1 MKEKII
7 SILFIVIIYTLSIS
21 TLILKDRDISTYERR
36 KLTTTQKLKENFID
50 NLDDYLTDQFVFRD
64 NLISINSCFD
74 RYILNNIDDNDVY
87 IVNDYII
94 EKKYPLNEEEVNNF
108 IKKINY
114 IKDNYLKDKN
124 IYYTIIPDKSY
135 FLNNDKYLKINYY
148 ELFEK
153 LKGNINASYID
164 ITDLLELED
173 YYKTDIHIK
182 QTSYPKIIK
191 ELVTKMNLNYKEI
204 NYNENKIDDFYG
216 ASYSK
221 VPQFIKPD
229 EIIYM
234 TDSNMNNLHV
244 EHLEYGEKNIYDLEK
259 INTPDKYNMFLSG
272 PSSLIEIKNENAKSN
287 KELIIFRDSFGS
299 SFVPLLTPYYEKI
312 ILIDLRY
319 INMNIVNEYINFENK
334 DILFAYSTLIVNE
347 SNLLKVNINK

>member
-7 SILFIVIIYTLSIS
+7 SILFIAIIYTLSIS

-64 NLISINSCFD
+64 SLISINSCFD
-74 RYILNNIDDNDVY
+74 RYILKNIDDNNVY
-87 IVNDYII
+87 ILNDYII
-94 EKKYPLNEEEVNNF
+94 EKNYPLKEENIENF

-114 IKDNYLKDKN
+114 IKDNYLKDN
-124 IYYTIIPDKSY
+124 STYYTIIPDKSY
-135 FLNNDKYLKINYY
+135 FLNSAKYLKFNYS

-153 LKGNINASYID
+153 LKENINASYID
-164 ITDLLELED
+164 ITNLLELED

-191 ELVTKMNLNYKEI
+191 ELITKMNFNYKEI
-204 NYNENKIDDFYG
+204 NYKENKIENFYG

-229 EIIYM
+229 EIVYM
-234 TDSNMNNLHV
+234 TDNNMNDLHAQ
-244 EHLEYGEKNIYDLEK
+244 HLEYGEKNIYDLEK
-259 INTPDKYNMFLSG
+259 LNTSDKYNIFLSG
-272 PSSLIEIKNENAKSN
+272 PSSLIEIKNEDTKSN

-299 SFVPLLTPYYEKI
+299 SFAPLLTPYYKRI

-319 INMNIVNEYINFENK
+319 INMDIVNEYIDFENK

-347 SNLLKVNINK
+347 SNLLKVNMK

>member
-7 SILFIVIIYTLSIS
+7 SILFIAIIYTLSIS

-64 NLISINSCFD
+64 SLISINSCFD
-74 RYILNNIDDNDVY
+74 RYILNNIDDNNVY
-87 IVNDYII
+87 ILNDYII
-94 EKKYPLNEEEVNNF
+94 EKNYPLKEENIENF

-114 IKDNYLKDKN
+114 IKDNYLKDN
-124 IYYTIIPDKSY
+124 STYYTIIPDKSY
-135 FLNNDKYLKINYY
+135 FLNSAKYLKFNYS

-153 LKGNINASYID
+153 LKENINASYID
-164 ITDLLELED
+164 ITNLLELED

-191 ELVTKMNLNYKEI
+191 ELVTNMNLNYKEI
-204 NYNENKIDDFYG
+204 NYKENKIENFYG

-234 TDSNMNNLHV
+234 IDNNINDLHAQ
-244 EHLEYGEKNIYDLEK
+244 HLEYGEKNIYDLEK
-259 INTPDKYNMFLSG
+259 LNTSDKYNIFLSG
-272 PSSLIEIKNENAKSN
+272 PSSLIEIKNEDTKSN

-299 SFVPLLTPYYEKI
+299 SFAPLLTPYYKRI

-319 INMNIVNEYINFENK
+319 INMDIVNEYIDFENK

-347 SNLLKVNINK
+347 SNLLKVNMK

>member
-7 SILFIVIIYTLSIS
+7 SILFIAIIYTLSIS

-64 NLISINSCFD
+64 SLISINSCFD
-74 RYILNNIDDNDVY
+74 RYILNNIDDNNVY
-87 IVNDYII
+87 ILNDYII
-94 EKKYPLNEEEVNNF
+94 EKNYPLKEENIENF

-114 IKDNYLKDKN
+114 IKDNYLKDN
-124 IYYTIIPDKSY
+124 STYYTIIPDKSY
-135 FLNNDKYLKINYY
+135 FLNSAKYLKFNYS

-153 LKGNINASYID
+153 LKENINASYID
-164 ITDLLELED
+164 ITNLLELED

-191 ELVTKMNLNYKEI
+191 ELVTNMNLNYKEI
-204 NYNENKIDDFYG
+204 NYNEYKIENFYG

-221 VPQFIKPD
+221 VSQFIKPD

-234 TDSNMNNLHV
+234 IDNNINDLHAQ
-244 EHLEYGEKNIYDLEK
+244 HLEYGEKNIYDLEK
-259 INTPDKYNMFLSG
+259 LNTSDKYNIFLSG
-272 PSSLIEIKNENAKSN
+272 PSSLIEIKNEDTKSN

-299 SFVPLLTPYYEKI
+299 SFAPLLTPYYKSI

-319 INMNIVNEYINFENK
+319 INMDIVNEYIDFENK

-347 SNLLKVNINK
+347 SNLLKVNMK

>member
-7 SILFIVIIYTLSIS
+7 SILFIAIIYTLSIS

-64 NLISINSCFD
+64 SLISINSCFD
-74 RYILNNIDDNDVY
+74 RYILKNIDDNNVY
-87 IVNDYII
+87 ILNDYII
-94 EKKYPLNEEEVNNF
+94 EKNYPLKEENIENF

-114 IKDNYLKDKN
+114 IKDNYLKDN
-124 IYYTIIPDKSY
+124 STYYTIIPDKSY
-135 FLNNDKYLKINYY
+135 FLNSAKYLKFNYS

-153 LKGNINASYID
+153 LKENTNASYID
-164 ITDLLELED
+164 ITNLLELED

-191 ELVTKMNLNYKEI
+191 ELVTNMNLNYKEI
-204 NYNENKIDDFYG
+204 NYKENKIENFYG

-234 TDSNMNNLHV
+234 IDNNMNDLHAQ
-244 EHLEYGEKNIYDLEK
+244 HLEYGEKNIYDLEK
-259 INTPDKYNMFLSG
+259 LNTSDKYNIFLSG
-272 PSSLIEIKNENAKSN
+272 PSSLIEIKNEDTKSN

-299 SFVPLLTPYYEKI
+299 SFAPLLTPYYKRI

-319 INMNIVNEYINFENK
+319 INMDIVNEYIDFENK

-347 SNLLKVNINK
+347 SNLLKVNMK